1 MPCYFTRVCP
11 TCFCC
16 ASYPNL
22 FTHGV
27 LDHEHRLEVDR
38 YGLGSHPRSFVF
50 LAWNAVSASYHRPP
64 CSLAPNLLLPTPAER
79 PSNRCKPDRHITS
92 SRPTRSRGR
101 TRGVKRI
108 GIQRS
113 PGGLDK
119 SRKLL
124 ALEPHTTQGLVRP
137 VGVDA
142 GSFAIVD
149 VPSGFRLPAGSCRG
163 GGALRGRLSLRS
175 RDGGVDCRREEARRE
190 GLNLR

>member
-1 MPCYFTRVCP
+1 VPCYFSSRVSDVFLLRILSEFVHPRSTRPRTPPRV
-11 TCFCC
+11 
-16 ASYPNL
+16 N
-22 FTHGV
+22 H
-27 LDHEHRLEVDR
+27 

-50 LAWNAVSASYHRPP
+50 LAWNAVNASYHRPP

-79 PSNRCKPDRHITS
+79 PSNRCKPDRHIIS

-101 TRGVKRI
+101 TRGVKQI

-124 ALEPHTTQGLVRP
+124 HYIPPKAWYVPSASTQGR
-137 VGVDA
+137 
-142 GSFAIVD
+142 S
-149 VPSGFRLPAGSCRG
+149 PSSTCRVASDCRRASCRG

-175 RDGGVDCRREEARRE
+175 RDGGVDCRGEEARRE

>member
-79 PSNRCKPDRHITS
+79 PSNRCKPDRHIIS

-101 TRGVKRI
+101 TRGVKQI

-149 VPSGFRLPAGSCRG
+149 VPSGFRLPAG
-163 GGALRGRLSLRS
+163 
-175 RDGGVDCRREEARRE
+175 
-190 GLNLR
+190 